1 MTGIRVLL
9 SVLLLGGALGLA
21 ACEEQGPAEQAGEA
35 VDEAVQDTKRAVV
48 TLVEGTIDIFGGPV
62 G

>member
-35 VDEAVQDTKRAVV
+35 VDEAVQDTKRAV
-48 TLVEGTIDIFGGPV
+48 DDARD
-62 G
+62 